1 MGVDKRVGG
10 DLDQPPAQAAD
21 PEAMMSEQVTVI
33 HGAMDAVFDAL
44 AGKRV
49 GSVRRALQNVFGI
62 TDHAQAL
69 VNGRLVP
76 GDYSLRAGDILEFAL
91 TGWGSKGALEP
102 DELERFIRRIDST
115 VKRIAEEGLFRLR
128 LNETETEIFKVLQD
142 DTVKGE
148 ALARKLGLYFN
159 SNFKATIAALVRHGL
174 LDNNADGYFVP
185 PAVSRYLK
193 ATGAV

>member
-1 MGVDKRVGG
+1 MGAGRRVGG

-21 PEAMMSEQVTVI
+21 PEAMMREQVTVI

-49 GSVRRALQNVFGI
+49 GSVRRALKNVFGI

-76 GDYSLRAGDILEFAL
+76 GNHSLRAGDILEFIP

-102 DELERFIRRIDST
+102 DELEIILRIDST
-115 VKRIAEEGLFRLR
+115 LKRIAEEGLFRLR
-128 LNETETEIFKVLQD
+128 LNETEKEIFQLLQD

-148 ALARKLGLYFN
+148 ALAGKLGLDFN
-159 SNFKATIAALVRHGL
+159 SNFKATLAALVRHGL